1 MHSRCSQYNT
11 HEHQQNLKYYEDK
24 ILVDKPAKSDIL
36 NAHRCIRKETV
47 WNYSFVFTRFFRKCE
62 LDITN
67 ISGGS
72 FLENEKE
79 NGFL

>member
-1 MHSRCSQYNT
+1 MHT
-11 HEHQQNLKYYEDK
+11 G
-24 ILVDKPAKSDIL
+24 
-36 NAHRCIRKETV
+36 CIRKETV
-47 WNYSFVFTRFFRKCE
+47 WNYSFVFTRVFRKCE

>member
-1 MHSRCSQYNT
+1 MHKKRNRVKLQFCF
-11 HEHQQNLKYYEDK
+11 H
-24 ILVDKPAKSDIL
+24 
-36 NAHRCIRKETV
+36 TV
-47 WNYSFVFTRFFRKCE
+47 FRKCE

-79 NGFL
+79 NRFL